1 MKKLMSVLL
10 ALVLV
15 LAMVPVAASA
25 ESTELPT
32 PVDGVITLTE
42 NVELSSSYEVTG
54 SLTLDLNGFT
64 ISNSGDLVSN
74 ADALA
79 YLFRIDEGASLT
91 LRDSSSGGVGSLSVD
106 NARGILNNGTF
117 IMESGKIEATSTQA
131 VVGETTDNSKWGYC
145 VVNAVTK
152 DSFANNK
159 EVVCEIRGGTLES
172 DAYGMYIQ
180 GAGVPGTG
188 LNASGTETRND
199 LMLVT
204 ISGDAEITASMA
216 IGTNASSGQFAGFT
230 LDIEGGA
237 IHGRDNVNS
246 ETDDGCALYLPA
258 VGITNISGGTISGG
272 QAIRICAGELN
283 ITSGEIVGTTEGD
296 DSDLI
301 AGGSGG
307 TQGAIVVGKASGGYV
322 GNIDINI
329 SGDAVVTNTAKGEGT
344 KPAIVVSDKNMS
356 NDSMGYDDLA
366 ITVTVDGTEGAAI
379 NGDVVK
385 VSNLT
390 TGAKTQDGGN
400 TSLTISNTTVSGNVT
415 NQSKTGLTI
424 RDTNITGNVSNTSV
438 GSTAILGD
446 STVSGKIDDSSDA
459 GATGTIFNEKD
470 QNDESEIVAINET
483 TAVTYTDLAAAI
495 SAAND
500 GDTIRLVKD
509 FTLDAPETG
518 ISSGQGAVNITKDIT
533 LDGNGKTITAGEH
546 YVLNSGDTRG
556 EYHVIN
562 VMDGANV
569 IIRDLTIDGG
579 VTGEV
584 SSTTGSAPRS
594 GINVFTANGSEN
606 NPTTVTLEN
615 VEVKNCSTYGV
626 TSLGSNLTVNGLTT
640 SGNLWGGI
648 NLDNSTSSTIGGTF
662 TMTDGDIGEEN
673 SLYIENSKG
682 NEDGQDASISG
693 GTFAGSV
700 SVAKQQDG
708 TTDVNGVD
716 LSISGG
722 TYENNISDY
731 LDGNLVW
738 NPVTGEVGTPS
749 TPGGGTPTEPEE
761 PTWPFEDVTEGDDWF
776 YDAVA
781 YVYENGIMA
790 GTGETVFEP
799 YMELDR
805 AMAAQLF
812 YNLEGQ
818 PAVTG
823 DSTFTD
829 VTSGHWA
836 VDAITWAAQND
847 IVAGIGGGL
856 YDPDSNVTREQFAV
870 MLYKYARFK
879 GYDLTATGDLTQF
892 PDAGSISSWAETAL
906 SWANSNGLINGHE
919 NGTIDPKGS
928 TIRAQAASIMA
939 NFDQNV
945 AK

>member
-42 NVELSSSYEVTG
+42 DVTLTETLSVLSDQVI
-54 SLTLDLNGFT
+54 DLNGWT
-64 ISNSGDLVSN
+64 LNVSRLDVNPGVSLTVQDTSEEQDGKITSSN
-74 ADALA
+74 AQTVVVWD
-79 YLFRIDEGASLT
+79 T
-91 LRDSSSGGVGSLSVD
+91 
-106 NARGILNNGTF
+106 GTF
-117 IMESGKIEATSTQA
+117 
-131 VVGETTDNSKWGYC
+131 
-145 VVNAVTK
+145 
-152 DSFANNK
+152 
-159 EVVCEIRGGTLES
+159 TLES
-172 DAYGMYIQ
+172 GTIENTASEDGITIFNLGKFTINNGRMTGETVIYNTARNGDTVMQ
-180 GAGVPGTG
+180 GNIECNINGGTIETTNGWAVVALG
-188 LNASGTETRND
+188 LGLDENGDVNNSK
-199 LMLVT
+199 VT
-204 ISGDAEITASMA
+204 INIADGQIIVNEDGQGIA
-216 IGTNASSGQFAGFT
+216 TNASSGAYAGFT
-230 LDIEGGA
+230 INMVGGTIDA
-237 IHGRDNVNS
+237 GEN
-246 ETDDGCALYLPA
+246 GCGMYLPA
-258 VGITNISGGTISGG
+258 IGVTNISDGAITGNQGIRIAAGDLNITGGTITGNASMSD
-272 QAIRICAGELN
+272 N
-283 ITSGEIVGTTEGD
+283 T
-296 DSDLI
+296 DLI
-301 AGGSGG
+301 SGGSGG
-307 TQGAIVVGKASGGYV
+307 TEGAIVVGKASGGYV
-322 GNIDINI
+322 GNVNVHI
-329 SGDAVVTNTAKGEGT
+329 SGDAVVTNTAEGEGT

-366 ITVTVDGTEGAAI
+366 ITVTVDGTEGAEI
-379 NGDVVK
+379 SGDVVK

-390 TGAKTQDGGN
+390 TGANTQDGGN
-400 TSLTISNTTVSGNVT
+400 TSLTISNTTVDGNVT

-500 GDTIRLVKD
+500 GDTIRLVKNVE
-509 FTLDAPETG
+509 L
-518 ISSGQGAVNITKDIT
+518 SGAGKNNNEGALTITKSIV
-533 LDGNGKTITAGEH
+533 LDGNNKKITAT
-546 YVLNSGDTRG
+546 SDTFTPAAG
-556 EYHVIN
+556 ASESSVASMFN
-562 VMDGANV
+562 VEGGAQVTFKN
-569 IIRDLTIDGG
+569 LTIDSNN
-579 VTGEV
+579 E
-584 SSTTGSAPRS
+584 AKH
-594 GINVFTANGSEN
+594 GINIYTSQGTEGKTKV
-606 NPTTVTLEN
+606 TVEN
-615 VEVKNCSTYGV
+615 VTIQ
-626 TSLGSNLTVNGLTT
+626 NGLGYAIVCNSSDLEVVNVTT
-640 SGNLWGGI
+640 SGNAWGGI
-648 NLDNSTSSTIGGTF
+648 NIDNRASEKYSTF
-662 TMTDGDIGEEN
+662 TMEDGTIGETN
-673 SLYIENSKG
+673 NAVYIENSLLTATSPDT
-682 NEDGQDASISG
+682 NSRIEASISDG
-693 GTFAGSV
+693 IFQGPV

-749 TPGGGTPTEPEE
+749 TPGGGTPSEPEE
-761 PTWPFEDVTEGDDWF
+761 PTWPFTDVTEGDDWF

-799 YMELDR
+799 TMELDR

-812 YNLEGQ
+812 YNLEGK

-879 GYDLTATGDLTQF
+879 GYDLTATGDLTRF

-906 SWANSNGLINGHE
+906 SWANGNGLINGHE

>member
-1 MKKLMSVLL
+1 M
-10 ALVLV
+10 
-15 LAMVPVAASA
+15 
-25 ESTELPT
+25 
-32 PVDGVITLTE
+32 
-42 NVELSSSYEVTG
+42 
-54 SLTLDLNGFT
+54 
-64 ISNSGDLVSN
+64 SN

-356 NDSMGYDDLA
+356 DNSMRYDDLA

-400 TSLTISNTTVSGNVT
+400 TSLTISNTTVDGNVT

-424 RDTNITGNVSNTSV
+424 RDTNITGNVSNTSE

-446 STVSGKIDDSSDA
+446 SKVEQINE
-459 GATGTIFNEKD
+459 ATGSGTIFVENAQGE
-470 QNDESEIVAINET
+470 ETEIVAINET

-495 SAAND
+495 SEAKD
-500 GDTIRLVKD
+500 GDTIRLVKNVE
-509 FTLDAPETG
+509 L
-518 ISSGQGAVNITKDIT
+518 SGAGKNNNEVALTITKSIV
-533 LDGNGKTITAGEH
+533 LDGNNKKITAT
-546 YVLNSGDTRG
+546 SDTFTPAAG
-556 EYHVIN
+556 ASESSVASMFN
-562 VMDGANV
+562 VEGGAQVTFKN
-569 IIRDLTIDGG
+569 LTIDSNN
-579 VTGEV
+579 E
-584 SSTTGSAPRS
+584 AKH
-594 GINVFTANGSEN
+594 GINIYTSQGTEGKTKV
-606 NPTTVTLEN
+606 TVEN
-615 VEVKNCSTYGV
+615 VTIQ
-626 TSLGSNLTVNGLTT
+626 NGLGYAIVCNSSDLEVVNVTT
-640 SGNLWGGI
+640 SGNAWGGI
-648 NLDNSTSSTIGGTF
+648 NIDNRASEKYSTF
-662 TMTDGDIGEEN
+662 TMEDGTIGETN
-673 SLYIENSKG
+673 NAVYIENSLLTATSPDT
-682 NEDGQDASISG
+682 NSRIEASISDG
-693 GTFAGSV
+693 IFQGPV

-749 TPGGGTPTEPEE
+749 TPGGGTPSEPEE
-761 PTWPFEDVTEGDDWF
+761 PTWPFTDVTEGDDWF

-790 GTGETVFEP
+790 GTGETIFDP

-812 YNLEGQ
+812 YNLEGK
-818 PAVTG
+818 PTVTG
-823 DSTFTD
+823 DSAFTD

-856 YDPDSNVTREQFAV
+856 YDPDNNVTREQFAV

-906 SWANSNGLINGHE
+906 SWANGNGLINGHE

>member
-10 ALVLV
+10 TLVLV

-25 ESTELPT
+25 EGEILTADDLKAAVENGGEIVIGESISLTE
-32 PVDGVITLTE
+32 TLTIE
-42 NVELSSSYEVTG
+42 TNVTIDLNGYTIDRGSGFTSTMIRVAEGG
-54 SLTLDLNGFT
+54 SLTIEDLRGNGQ
-64 ISNSGDLVSN
+64 I
-74 ADALA
+74 
-79 YLFRIDEGASLT
+79 
-91 LRDSSSGGVGSLSVD
+91 SSST
-106 NARGILNNGTF
+106 GIAVENNGTF
-117 IMESGKIEATSTQA
+117 TLLSGTIDANNSSNAYGVRNRVTTTSLEENQA
-131 VVGETTDNSKWGYC
+131 VICNIEGGTISSDVWGVVFFGAGMAGQTDGNNSALNTG
-145 VVNAVTK
+145 VTGSILNNMMQVNISGNAQISGLQALATA
-152 DSFANNK
+152 ANNG
-159 EVVCEIRGGTLES
+159 I
-172 DAYGMYIQ
+172 Y
-180 GAGVPGTG
+180 AGFTV
-188 LNASGTETRND
+188 N
-199 LMLVT
+199 
-204 ISGDAEITASMA
+204 ISGNAEITG
-216 IGTNASSGQFAGFT
+216 INE
-230 LDIEGGA
+230 IEG
-237 IHGRDNVNS
+237 
-246 ETDDGCALYLPA
+246 CAMYLPGYG
-258 VGITNISGGTISGG
+258 VTNISGGTISGG
-272 QAIRICAGELN
+272 QGIRISAGELN
-283 ITSGEIVGTTEGD
+283 ITGGTIEGTTV
-296 DSDLI
+296 SDGKDLV
-301 AGGSGG
+301 AGGSTG
-307 TQGAIVVGKASGGYV
+307 TQGAIVVGKAGGGYV

-329 SGDAVVTNTAKGEGT
+329 SDGAVVTNTATAEGEQT
-344 KPAIVVSDKNMS
+344 KPAIVVSDKNMG
-356 NDSMGYDDLA
+356 NETMGYNDLA
-366 ITVTVDGTEGAAI
+366 ITVTVDGAAI

-390 TGAKTQDGGN
+390 SDSVTSDGGN
-400 TSLTISNTTVSGNVT
+400 TSLTISNATVTGNVM

-424 RDTNITGNVSNTSV
+424 RDTTINGNVSNTSE
-438 GSTAILGD
+438 GSTAILGNSIVNGSTAD
-446 STVSGKIDDSSDA
+446 SPEDD
-459 GATGTIFNEKD
+459 ATGTIFIENSQGE
-470 QNDESEIVAINET
+470 ESQTVAINET

-569 IIRDLTIDGG
+569 IIRDLTIDGSLNG
-579 VTGEV
+579 TLTNVT
-584 SSTTGSAPRS
+584 SAPRS

-606 NPTTVTLEN
+606 DPTTVTLEN

-648 NLDNSTSSTIGGTF
+648 NLDNSTSSADGGTF
-662 TMTDGDIGEEN
+662 TMTAGNVGEEN

-682 NEDGQDASISG
+682 NGDGQSASISG

-790 GTGETVFEP
+790 GTDETIFEP

-812 YNLEGQ
+812 YNLEGK
-818 PAVTG
+818 PTVTG

-847 IVAGIGGGL
+847 IVAGIGGNL
-856 YDPDSNVTREQFAV
+856 CDPDSNVTREQFAV

-879 GYDLTATGDLTQF
+879 GCDLTATGDLTQF

-906 SWANSNGLINGHE
+906 SWANGKGLINGHE

>member
-64 ISNSGDLVSN
+64 ISNSGELVSN
-74 ADALA
+74 AGALA

-145 VVNAVTK
+145 VVNAVTE

-344 KPAIVVSDKNMS
+344 KPAIMVSDKNMS
-356 NDSMGYDDLA
+356 DNSMGYDDLA

-424 RDTNITGNVSNTSV
+424 RDTTINGNVSNTSE

-446 STVSGKIDDSSDA
+446 SNVTGDTDD
-459 GATGTIFNEKD
+459 TIFVENAQSGET
-470 QNDESEIVAINET
+470 EIAAINET

-500 GDTIRLVKD
+500 GDTIRLVKNVE
-509 FTLDAPETG
+509 L
-518 ISSGQGAVNITKDIT
+518 SGAGKNNNEGALTITKSIV
-533 LDGNGKTITAGEH
+533 LDGNNKKITAT
-546 YVLNSGDTRG
+546 SDTFTPAAG
-556 EYHVIN
+556 ASESSVASMFN
-562 VMDGANV
+562 VEGGAQVTFKN
-569 IIRDLTIDGG
+569 LTIDSNN
-579 VTGEV
+579 E
-584 SSTTGSAPRS
+584 AKH
-594 GINVFTANGSEN
+594 GINIYTSQGTEGKTKV
-606 NPTTVTLEN
+606 TVEN
-615 VEVKNCSTYGV
+615 VTIQ
-626 TSLGSNLTVNGLTT
+626 NGLGYAIVCNSSDLEVVNVTT
-640 SGNLWGGI
+640 SGNAWGGI
-648 NLDNSTSSTIGGTF
+648 NIDNRASGKYSTF
-662 TMTDGDIGEEN
+662 TMEDGTIGETN
-673 SLYIENSKG
+673 NAVYIENSLLTATSPDMNSRIK
-682 NEDGQDASISG
+682 ASISDG
-693 GTFAGSV
+693 IFQGPV
-700 SVAKQQDG
+700 SVAKQQDE
-708 TTDVNGVD
+708 TADVDGVD

-722 TYENNISDY
+722 TYENDISDY
-731 LDGNLVW
+731 LDENLVW

-749 TPGGGTPTEPEE
+749 TPGGGTPSEPEE
-761 PTWPFEDVTEGDDWF
+761 PTWPFTDVTEGDDWF

-799 YMELDR
+799 TMELDR

-812 YNLEGQ
+812 YNLEGK

-879 GYDLTATGDLTQF
+879 GYDLTAAGDLTQF

-906 SWANSNGLINGHE
+906 SWANGKGLINGHE

>member
-64 ISNSGDLVSN
+64 ISNSGELVSN
-74 ADALA
+74 AGALA

-131 VVGETTDNSKWGYC
+131 VDGETTDNSKWGYC
-145 VVNAVTK
+145 VVNAVTEE
-152 DSFANNK
+152 SFANNQ

-188 LNASGTETRND
+188 LNTEGTETRND

-230 LDIEGGA
+230 LNIEGGT
-237 IHGRDNVNS
+237 IRGKNS
-246 ETDDGCALYLPA
+246 LETDIDDGCALYLPA
-258 VGITNISGGTISGG
+258 VGITNISDGTISGG

-283 ITSGEIVGTTEGD
+283 ITGGQIIGTTVGD
-296 DSDLI
+296 NSDLI

-307 TQGAIVVGKASGGYV
+307 TQGAIVVGKAGGGYV

-329 SGDAVVTNTAKGEGT
+329 SDGAVVTNTATAEGEQT

-356 NDSMGYDDLA
+356 SEAMGYNDLA
-366 ITVTVDGTEGAAI
+366 ITVTVDGAAI

-390 TGAKTQDGGN
+390 SDSVTSDGGN
-400 TSLTISNTTVSGNVT
+400 TSLTISNTTVDGNVT

-424 RDTNITGNVSNTSV
+424 RDTNITGNVSNTSE

-446 STVSGKIDDSSDA
+446 SNVTGDTDD
-459 GATGTIFNEKD
+459 TIFVENAQSGET
-470 QNDESEIVAINET
+470 EIVAINET

-606 NPTTVTLEN
+606 NRTTVTLEN

-648 NLDNSTSSTIGGTF
+648 NLDNSTSSAIGGTF
-662 TMTDGDIGEEN
+662 TMTDGDIGEEK

-682 NEDGQDASISG
+682 NGDGQSASISG

-708 TTDVNGVD
+708 TTDVNGVH
-716 LSISGG
+716 LSVSGG
-722 TYENNISDY
+722 TYPDCDVTEYLEEGLEQNENGTVVKD
-731 LDGNLVW
+731 
-738 NPVTGEVGTPS
+738 TPS
-749 TPGGGTPTEPEE
+749 TPGGGTPSEPEE

-790 GTGETVFEP
+790 GTDETTFEP

-812 YNLEGQ
+812 YNLEGK
-818 PAVTG
+818 PTVTG
-823 DSTFTD
+823 DSTFSD

-906 SWANSNGLINGHE
+906 SWANGNGLINGHE

>member
-356 NDSMGYDDLA
+356 DNSMRYDDLA

-400 TSLTISNTTVSGNVT
+400 TSLTISNTTVDGNVT

-424 RDTNITGNVSNTSV
+424 RDTNITGNVSNTSE

-446 STVSGKIDDSSDA
+446 SKVEQINE
-459 GATGTIFNEKD
+459 ATGSGTIFVENAQGE
-470 QNDESEIVAINET
+470 ETEIVAINET

-495 SAAND
+495 SEAKD
-500 GDTIRLVKD
+500 GDTIRLVKNVE
-509 FTLDAPETG
+509 L
-518 ISSGQGAVNITKDIT
+518 SGAGKNNNEVALTITKSIV
-533 LDGNGKTITAGEH
+533 LDGNNKKITAT
-546 YVLNSGDTRG
+546 SDTFTPAAG
-556 EYHVIN
+556 ASESSVASMFN
-562 VMDGANV
+562 VEGGAQVTFKN
-569 IIRDLTIDGG
+569 LTIDSNN
-579 VTGEV
+579 E
-584 SSTTGSAPRS
+584 AKH
-594 GINVFTANGSEN
+594 GINIYTSQGTEGKTKV
-606 NPTTVTLEN
+606 TVEN
-615 VEVKNCSTYGV
+615 VTIQ
-626 TSLGSNLTVNGLTT
+626 NGLGYAIVCNSSDLEVVNVTT
-640 SGNLWGGI
+640 SGNAWGGI
-648 NLDNSTSSTIGGTF
+648 NIDNRASEKYSTF
-662 TMTDGDIGEEN
+662 TMEDGTIGETN
-673 SLYIENSKG
+673 NAVYIENSLLTATSPDT
-682 NEDGQDASISG
+682 NSRIEASISDG
-693 GTFAGSV
+693 IFQGPV

-749 TPGGGTPTEPEE
+749 TPGGGTPSEPEE
-761 PTWPFEDVTEGDDWF
+761 PTWPFTDVTEGDDWF

-790 GTGETVFEP
+790 GTGETIFEP

-812 YNLEGQ
+812 YNLEGK

-892 PDAGSISSWAETAL
+892 PDADAISSWAETAL
-906 SWANSNGLINGHE
+906 SWANGKGLINGHE

>member
-106 NARGILNNGTF
+106 NARGILNYGTF
-117 IMESGKIEATSTQA
+117 IMESGKIEAASSKA
-131 VVGETTDNSKWGYC
+131 VVENVTDNSKWGYC

-283 ITSGEIVGTTEGD
+283 ITGGEIVGTTEGD

-329 SGDAVVTNTAKGEGT
+329 SGDAVVTNTAEGEGT

-356 NDSMGYDDLA
+356 SEAMGYDDLA
-366 ITVTVDGTEGAAI
+366 ITVTVDGTEGAEI
-379 NGDVVK
+379 SGDVVK

-390 TGAKTQDGGN
+390 TGANTQDGGN
-400 TSLTISNTTVSGNVT
+400 TSLTISNTTVDGNVT

-424 RDTNITGNVSNTSV
+424 RDTNITGNVSNTSE

-446 STVSGKIDDSSDA
+446 SKVEQINE
-459 GATGTIFNEKD
+459 ATGSGTIFVENAQGE
-470 QNDESEIVAINET
+470 ETEIVAINET

-500 GDTIRLVKD
+500 GDTIRLVKNVE
-509 FTLDAPETG
+509 L
-518 ISSGQGAVNITKDIT
+518 SGAGKNNNEGALTITKSIV
-533 LDGNGKTITAGEH
+533 LDGNNKKITAT
-546 YVLNSGDTRG
+546 SDTFTPAAG
-556 EYHVIN
+556 ASESSVASMFN
-562 VMDGANV
+562 VEGGAQVTFKN
-569 IIRDLTIDGG
+569 LTIDSNN
-579 VTGEV
+579 E
-584 SSTTGSAPRS
+584 AKH
-594 GINVFTANGSEN
+594 GINIYTSQGTEGKTKV
-606 NPTTVTLEN
+606 TVEN
-615 VEVKNCSTYGV
+615 VTIQ
-626 TSLGSNLTVNGLTT
+626 NGLGYAIVCNSSDLEVVNVTT
-640 SGNLWGGI
+640 SGNAWGGI
-648 NLDNSTSSTIGGTF
+648 NIDNRASEKYSTF
-662 TMTDGDIGEEN
+662 TMEDGTIGETN
-673 SLYIENSKG
+673 NAVYIENSLLTATSPDT
-682 NEDGQDASISG
+682 NSRIEASISDG
-693 GTFAGSV
+693 IFQGPV

-761 PTWPFEDVTEGDDWF
+761 PTWPFTDVTEGDDWF

-781 YVYENGIMA
+781 YVYENNIMA
-790 GTGETVFEP
+790 GTDETTFEP
-799 YMELDR
+799 TMELDR

-812 YNLEGQ
+812 YNLEGK

-870 MLYKYARFK
+870 MLYKYVRFK
-879 GYDLTATGDLTQF
+879 GYDLTATGDLTRF

-906 SWANSNGLINGHE
+906 SWANGNGLINGHE

>member
-10 ALVLV
+10 TLVLV

-25 ESTELPT
+25 EGEILTADDLKAAVENGGEIVIGESISLTE
-32 PVDGVITLTE
+32 TLTIE
-42 NVELSSSYEVTG
+42 TNVTIDLNGYTIDRGSGFTSTMIRVAEGG
-54 SLTLDLNGFT
+54 SLTIEDLRGNGQ
-64 ISNSGDLVSN
+64 I
-74 ADALA
+74 
-79 YLFRIDEGASLT
+79 
-91 LRDSSSGGVGSLSVD
+91 SSST
-106 NARGILNNGTF
+106 GIAVENNGTF
-117 IMESGKIEATSTQA
+117 TLLSGTIDANNSSNAYGVRNRVTTTSLEENQA
-131 VVGETTDNSKWGYC
+131 VICNIEGGTISSDVWGVVFFGAGMAGQTDGNNSALNTG
-145 VVNAVTK
+145 VTGSILNNMMQVNISGNAQISGLQALATA
-152 DSFANNK
+152 ANNG
-159 EVVCEIRGGTLES
+159 I
-172 DAYGMYIQ
+172 Y
-180 GAGVPGTG
+180 AGFTV
-188 LNASGTETRND
+188 N
-199 LMLVT
+199 
-204 ISGDAEITASMA
+204 ISGNAEITG
-216 IGTNASSGQFAGFT
+216 INE
-230 LDIEGGA
+230 IEG
-237 IHGRDNVNS
+237 
-246 ETDDGCALYLPA
+246 CAMYLPGYG
-258 VGITNISGGTISGG
+258 VTNISGGTISGG
-272 QAIRICAGELN
+272 QGIRISAGELN
-283 ITSGEIVGTTEGD
+283 ITGGTIEGTTV
-296 DSDLI
+296 SDGKDLV
-301 AGGSGG
+301 AGGSTG

-322 GNIDINI
+322 GNVNVHI

-356 NDSMGYDDLA
+356 DNSMGYDDLA

-400 TSLTISNTTVSGNVT
+400 TSLTISNTTVDGNVT

-424 RDTNITGNVSNTSV
+424 RDTNITGNVSNTSE

-446 STVSGKIDDSSDA
+446 SKVEQINE
-459 GATGTIFNEKD
+459 ATGSGTIFVENAQGE
-470 QNDESEIVAINET
+470 ETEIVAINET
-483 TAVTYTDLAAAI
+483 TAVTYTDLAEAI
-495 SAAND
+495 SEAND

-569 IIRDLTIDGG
+569 IIRDLTIDGSLNG
-579 VTGEV
+579 TLTNVT
-584 SSTTGSAPRS
+584 SAPRS

-606 NPTTVTLEN
+606 DPTTVTLEN

-648 NLDNSTSSTIGGTF
+648 NLDNSTSSADGGTF
-662 TMTDGDIGEEN
+662 TMTAGNVGEEN

-682 NEDGQDASISG
+682 NGDGQSASISG

-749 TPGGGTPTEPEE
+749 TPGGGTPSEPEE
-761 PTWPFEDVTEGDDWF
+761 PTWPFTDVTEGDDWF

-799 YMELDR
+799 TMELDR

-812 YNLEGQ
+812 YNLEGK

-906 SWANSNGLINGHE
+906 SWANGNGLINGHE

>member
-25 ESTELPT
+25 EGEILTADDLKAAVENGGEIVIGESISLTE
-32 PVDGVITLTE
+32 TLTIE
-42 NVELSSSYEVTG
+42 TNVTIDLNGYTIDRGSGFTSTMIRVAEGG
-54 SLTLDLNGFT
+54 SLTIEDLRGNGQ
-64 ISNSGDLVSN
+64 I
-74 ADALA
+74 
-79 YLFRIDEGASLT
+79 
-91 LRDSSSGGVGSLSVD
+91 SSST
-106 NARGILNNGTF
+106 GIAVENNGTF
-117 IMESGKIEATSTQA
+117 TLLSGTIDANNSSNAYGVRNRVTTTSLEENQA
-131 VVGETTDNSKWGYC
+131 VICNIEGGTISSDVWGVVFFGAGMAGQTDGNNSALNTG
-145 VVNAVTK
+145 VTGSILNNMMQVNISGNAQISGLQALATA
-152 DSFANNK
+152 ANNG
-159 EVVCEIRGGTLES
+159 I
-172 DAYGMYIQ
+172 Y
-180 GAGVPGTG
+180 AGFTV
-188 LNASGTETRND
+188 N
-199 LMLVT
+199 
-204 ISGDAEITASMA
+204 ISGNAEITG
-216 IGTNASSGQFAGFT
+216 INE
-230 LDIEGGA
+230 IEG
-237 IHGRDNVNS
+237 
-246 ETDDGCALYLPA
+246 CAMYLPGYG
-258 VGITNISGGTISGG
+258 VTNISGGTISGG
-272 QAIRICAGELN
+272 QGIRISAGELN
-283 ITSGEIVGTTEGD
+283 ITGGTIEGTTV
-296 DSDLI
+296 SDGKDLV
-301 AGGSGG
+301 AGGSTG

-322 GNIDINI
+322 GNVNVHI

-356 NDSMGYDDLA
+356 DNSMGYDDLA

-400 TSLTISNTTVSGNVT
+400 TSLTISNTTVDGNVT

-424 RDTNITGNVSNTSV
+424 RDTNITGNVSNTSE

-446 STVSGKIDDSSDA
+446 SKVEQINE
-459 GATGTIFNEKD
+459 ATGSGTIFVENAQGE
-470 QNDESEIVAINET
+470 ETEIVAINET
-483 TAVTYTDLAAAI
+483 TAVTYTDLAEAI
-495 SAAND
+495 SEAND

-569 IIRDLTIDGG
+569 IIRDLTIDGSLNG
-579 VTGEV
+579 TLTNVT
-584 SSTTGSAPRS
+584 SAPRS

-606 NPTTVTLEN
+606 DPTTVTLEN

-648 NLDNSTSSTIGGTF
+648 NLDNSTSSADGGTF
-662 TMTDGDIGEEN
+662 TMTAGNVGEEK

-682 NEDGQDASISG
+682 NGDGQSASISG

-708 TTDVNGVD
+708 TTDVNGVG

-731 LDGNLVW
+731 LVGNLVW

-749 TPGGGTPTEPEE
+749 TPGGGTPSEPEE
-761 PTWPFEDVTEGDDWF
+761 PTWPFTDVTEGDDWF

-790 GTGETVFEP
+790 GTSDTTFEP
-799 YMELDR
+799 DMQLDR

-812 YNLEGQ
+812 YNLEGK

-847 IVAGIGGGL
+847 IVAGIGGNL

-879 GYDLTATGDLTQF
+879 GYDLTAAGDLTQF

-906 SWANSNGLINGHE
+906 SWANGNGLINGHE

>member
-1 MKKLMSVLL
+1 M
-10 ALVLV
+10 
-15 LAMVPVAASA
+15 
-25 ESTELPT
+25 
-32 PVDGVITLTE
+32 
-42 NVELSSSYEVTG
+42 
-54 SLTLDLNGFT
+54 
-64 ISNSGDLVSN
+64 SN

-356 NDSMGYDDLA
+356 DNSMRYDDLA

-400 TSLTISNTTVSGNVT
+400 TSLTISNTTVDGNVT

-424 RDTNITGNVSNTSV
+424 RDTNITGNVSNTSE

-446 STVSGKIDDSSDA
+446 SKVEQINE
-459 GATGTIFNEKD
+459 ATGSGTIFVENAQGE
-470 QNDESEIVAINET
+470 ETEIVAINET

-495 SAAND
+495 SEAKD
-500 GDTIRLVKD
+500 GDTIRLVKNVE
-509 FTLDAPETG
+509 L
-518 ISSGQGAVNITKDIT
+518 SGAGKNNNEVALTITKSIV
-533 LDGNGKTITAGEH
+533 LDGNNKKITAT
-546 YVLNSGDTRG
+546 SDTFTPAAG
-556 EYHVIN
+556 ASESSVASMFN
-562 VMDGANV
+562 VEGGAQVTFKN
-569 IIRDLTIDGG
+569 LTIDSNN
-579 VTGEV
+579 E
-584 SSTTGSAPRS
+584 AKH
-594 GINVFTANGSEN
+594 GINIYTSQGTEGKTKV
-606 NPTTVTLEN
+606 TVEN
-615 VEVKNCSTYGV
+615 VTIQ
-626 TSLGSNLTVNGLTT
+626 NGLGYAIVCNSSDLEVVNVTT
-640 SGNLWGGI
+640 SGNAWGGI
-648 NLDNSTSSTIGGTF
+648 NIDNRASGKYSTF
-662 TMTDGDIGEEN
+662 TMEDGTIGETN
-673 SLYIENSKG
+673 NAVYIENSLLTATSPDTNSRIK
-682 NEDGQDASISG
+682 ASISDG
-693 GTFAGSV
+693 IFQGPV

-749 TPGGGTPTEPEE
+749 TPGGGTPSEPEE
-761 PTWPFEDVTEGDDWF
+761 PTWPFTDVTEGDDWF

-799 YMELDR
+799 TMELDR

-812 YNLEGQ
+812 YNLEGK

-906 SWANSNGLINGHE
+906 SWANGNGLINGHE

>member
-25 ESTELPT
+25 ESTELPE

-42 NVELSSSYEVTG
+42 NVKLSSSYEVTG
-54 SLTLDLNGFT
+54 SLTLELNGFT
-64 ISNSGDLVSN
+64 ISNSADLVSN
-74 ADALA
+74 ASALA

-91 LRDSSSGGVGSLSVD
+91 LRDSSSDGGGSLSVD

-145 VVNAVTK
+145 VVNAVTEE
-152 DSFANNK
+152 SFANNQ

-188 LNASGTETRND
+188 LNTEGTETRND

-230 LDIEGGA
+230 LNIEGGT
-237 IHGRDNVNS
+237 IRGKNS
-246 ETDDGCALYLPA
+246 LETDIDDGCALYLPA
-258 VGITNISGGTISGG
+258 VGITNISDGTISGG

-283 ITSGEIVGTTEGD
+283 ITGGQIIGTTVGD
-296 DSDLI
+296 NSDLI

-307 TQGAIVVGKASGGYV
+307 TQGAIVVGKAGGGYV

-329 SGDAVVTNTAKGEGT
+329 SDGAVVTNTATAEGEQT
-344 KPAIVVSDKNMS
+344 KPAIVVSDKNMG
-356 NDSMGYDDLA
+356 NETMEYNDLA
-366 ITVTVDGTEGAAI
+366 ITVTVDGAAI

-390 TGAKTQDGGN
+390 SDSVTSDGGN
-400 TSLTISNTTVSGNVT
+400 TSLTISNATVTGNVM

-569 IIRDLTIDGG
+569 IIRDLTIDGSLNG
-579 VTGEV
+579 TLTNVT
-584 SSTTGSAPRS
+584 SAPRS

-606 NPTTVTLEN
+606 DPTTVTLEN

-648 NLDNSTSSTIGGTF
+648 NLDNSTSSADGGTF
-662 TMTDGDIGEEN
+662 TMTAGNVGEEN

-682 NEDGQDASISG
+682 NGDGQSASISG

-708 TTDVNGVD
+708 TTDVNGVG

-731 LDGNLVW
+731 LVGNLVW

-749 TPGGGTPTEPEE
+749 TPGGGTPSEPEE
-761 PTWPFEDVTEGDDWF
+761 PTWPFTDVTEGDDWF

-790 GTGETVFEP
+790 GTDETTFEP

-812 YNLEGQ
+812 YNLEGK
-818 PAVTG
+818 PTVTG

-906 SWANSNGLINGHE
+906 SWANGKGLINGHE

>member
-64 ISNSGDLVSN
+64 ISNSGELVSN
-74 ADALA
+74 AGALA

-131 VVGETTDNSKWGYC
+131 VDGETTDNSKWGYC
-145 VVNAVTK
+145 VVNAVTEE
-152 DSFANNK
+152 SFANNQK
-159 EVVCEIRGGTLES
+159 VVCEIRGGTLES

-188 LNASGTETRND
+188 LNTEGTETRND

-230 LDIEGGA
+230 LNIEGGT
-237 IHGRDNVNS
+237 IRGKNS
-246 ETDDGCALYLPA
+246 LETDIDDGCALYLPA
-258 VGITNISGGTISGG
+258 VGITNISDGTISGG

-283 ITSGEIVGTTEGD
+283 ITGGQIIGTTVGD
-296 DSDLI
+296 NSDLI

-307 TQGAIVVGKASGGYV
+307 TQGAIVVGKAGGGYV

-329 SGDAVVTNTAKGEGT
+329 SDGAVVTNTATAEGEQT
-344 KPAIVVSDKNMS
+344 KPAIVVSDKNMG
-356 NDSMGYDDLA
+356 NETMEYNDLA
-366 ITVTVDGTEGAAI
+366 ITVTVDGAAI

-390 TGAKTQDGGN
+390 TGANTQDGGN
-400 TSLTISNTTVSGNVT
+400 TSLTISNTTVDGNVT

-424 RDTNITGNVSNTSV
+424 RDTNITGNVSNTSE

-483 TAVTYTDLAAAI
+483 TAVTYTDLATAI
-495 SAAND
+495 SEAKEGETVTLTKDVAVE
-500 GDTIRLVKD
+500 DTITIGEGV
-509 FTLDAPETG
+509 
-518 ISSGQGAVNITKDIT
+518 T
-533 LDGNGKTITAGEH
+533 LDGNGKTITYAGAQKTENPS
-546 YVLNSGDTRG
+546 VLILANSGAD
-556 EYHVIN
+556 N
-562 VMDGANV
+562 VTVKN
-569 IIRDLTIDGG
+569 
-579 VTGEV
+579 
-584 SSTTGSAPRS
+584 
-594 GINVFTANGSEN
+594 
-606 NPTTVTLEN
+606 VTLDT
-615 VEVKNCSTYGV
+615 K
-626 TSLGSNLTVNGLTT
+626 SNLKHGVEFFAADNGKLSGVTVNGGSGTSVQVNGSTGFKIENCALNPGDGAYANIEYCLSESAQNAGGTT
-640 SGNLWGGI
+640 PSMTIENVTFDSTATYEVWADKDTVANIKEELEKAGVEKPTDADVKNAISGNV
-648 NLDNSTSSTIGGTF
+648 TT
-662 TMTDGDIGEEN
+662 EN
-673 SLYIENSKG
+673 SDSVTITVGLEG
-682 NEDGQDASISG
+682 N
-693 GTFAGSV
+693 
-700 SVAKQQDG
+700 
-708 TTDVNGVD
+708 TTDTITKP
-716 LSISGG
+716 S
-722 TYENNISDY
+722 TK
-731 LDGNLVW
+731 
-738 NPVTGEVGTPS
+738 PS
-749 TPGGGTPTEPEE
+749 TPGGTPTEPEE
-761 PTWPFEDVTEGDDWF
+761 PTWPFEDVTEGEDWF

-790 GTGETVFEP
+790 GTGETIFDP

-812 YNLEGQ
+812 YNLEGK

-856 YDPDSNVTREQFAV
+856 YDPDSNVTREQFAQ
-870 MLYKYARFK
+870 MLYNYAKYK

-892 PDAGSISSWAETAL
+892 PDADAISDWAETAL
-906 SWANSNGLINGHE
+906 SWANGKGLINGHE

>member
-25 ESTELPT
+25 EGEILTADDLKAAVENGGEIVIGESISLTE
-32 PVDGVITLTE
+32 TLTIE
-42 NVELSSSYEVTG
+42 TNVTIDLNGYTIDRGSGFTSTMIRVAEGG
-54 SLTLDLNGFT
+54 SLTIEDLRGNGQ
-64 ISNSGDLVSN
+64 I
-74 ADALA
+74 
-79 YLFRIDEGASLT
+79 
-91 LRDSSSGGVGSLSVD
+91 SSST
-106 NARGILNNGTF
+106 GIAVENNGTF
-117 IMESGKIEATSTQA
+117 TLLSGTIDANNSSNAYGVRNRVTTTSLEENQA
-131 VVGETTDNSKWGYC
+131 VICNIEGGTISSDVWGVVFFGAGMAGQTDGNNSALNTG
-145 VVNAVTK
+145 VTGSILNNMMQVNISGNAQISGLQALATA
-152 DSFANNK
+152 ANNG
-159 EVVCEIRGGTLES
+159 I
-172 DAYGMYIQ
+172 Y
-180 GAGVPGTG
+180 AGFTV
-188 LNASGTETRND
+188 N
-199 LMLVT
+199 
-204 ISGDAEITASMA
+204 ISGNAEITG
-216 IGTNASSGQFAGFT
+216 INE
-230 LDIEGGA
+230 IEG
-237 IHGRDNVNS
+237 
-246 ETDDGCALYLPA
+246 CAMYLPGYG
-258 VGITNISGGTISGG
+258 VTNISGGTISGG
-272 QAIRICAGELN
+272 QGIRISAGELN
-283 ITSGEIVGTTEGD
+283 ITGGTIEGTTV
-296 DSDLI
+296 SDGKDLV
-301 AGGSGG
+301 AGGSTG

-356 NDSMGYDDLA
+356 DNSMGYDDLA

-424 RDTNITGNVSNTSV
+424 RDTTINGNVSNTSE

-446 STVSGKIDDSSDA
+446 SNVTGDTDD
-459 GATGTIFNEKD
+459 TIFVENAQSGET
-470 QNDESEIVAINET
+470 EIVAINET

-648 NLDNSTSSTIGGTF
+648 NLDNSTSSAIGGTF

-682 NEDGQDASISG
+682 NGDGQSASISG

-731 LDGNLVW
+731 LVGNLVW

-749 TPGGGTPTEPEE
+749 TPGGGTPSEPEE
-761 PTWPFEDVTEGDDWF
+761 PTWPFTDVTEGDDWF

-799 YMELDR
+799 TMKLDR

-812 YNLEGQ
+812 YNLEGK

-836 VDAITWAAQND
+836 VDAITWAAENEV
-847 IVAGIGGGL
+847 VAGIGEGL
-856 YDPDSNVTREQFAV
+856 YDPDSNVTREQFAQ
-870 MLYKYARFK
+870 MLYNYAKYK

-892 PDAGSISSWAETAL
+892 PDADAISSWAETAL
-906 SWANSNGLINGHE
+906 SWANGNGLINGHE

>member
-356 NDSMGYDDLA
+356 DNSMGYDDLA
-366 ITVTVDGTEGAAI
+366 ITVTVDGTEGAEI

-400 TSLTISNTTVSGNVT
+400 TSLTISNTTVEGNVT

-446 STVSGKIDDSSDA
+446 SKVEQINE
-459 GATGTIFNEKD
+459 ATGSGTIFVENAQGE
-470 QNDESEIVAINET
+470 ETEIVAINET
-483 TAVTYTDLAAAI
+483 TAVTYTDLAEAI
-495 SAAND
+495 SEAND
-500 GDTIRLVKD
+500 GDTIRLVKNVE
-509 FTLDAPETG
+509 L
-518 ISSGQGAVNITKDIT
+518 SGAGKNNNEGALTITKSIV
-533 LDGNGKTITAGEH
+533 LDGNNKKITAT
-546 YVLNSGDTRG
+546 SDTFTPAAG
-556 EYHVIN
+556 ASESSVASMFN
-562 VMDGANV
+562 VEGGAQVTFKN
-569 IIRDLTIDGG
+569 LTIDSNNEAKYSLQG
-579 VTGEV
+579 
-584 SSTTGSAPRS
+584 TTQG
-594 GINVFTANGSEN
+594 
-606 NPTTVTLEN
+606 
-615 VEVKNCSTYGV
+615 
-626 TSLGSNLTVNGLTT
+626 NGLT
-640 SGNLWGGI
+640 
-648 NLDNSTSSTIGGTF
+648 
-662 TMTDGDIGEEN
+662 
-673 SLYIENSKG
+673 
-682 NEDGQDASISG
+682 
-693 GTFAGSV
+693 
-700 SVAKQQDG
+700 
-708 TTDVNGVD
+708 
-716 LSISGG
+716 
-722 TYENNISDY
+722 
-731 LDGNLVW
+731 
-738 NPVTGEVGTPS
+738 
-749 TPGGGTPTEPEE
+749 
-761 PTWPFEDVTEGDDWF
+761 
-776 YDAVA
+776 
-781 YVYENGIMA
+781 
-790 GTGETVFEP
+790 
-799 YMELDR
+799 
-805 AMAAQLF
+805 
-812 YNLEGQ
+812 
-818 PAVTG
+818 
-823 DSTFTD
+823 
-829 VTSGHWA
+829 
-836 VDAITWAAQND
+836 
-847 IVAGIGGGL
+847 GGL
-856 YDPDSNVTREQFAV
+856 PPV
-870 MLYKYARFK
+870 RF
-879 GYDLTATGDLTQF
+879 
-892 PDAGSISSWAETAL
+892 S
-906 SWANSNGLINGHE
+906 
-919 NGTIDPKGS
+919 
-928 TIRAQAASIMA
+928 M
-939 NFDQNV
+939 
-945 AK
+945 

>member
-10 ALVLV
+10 ALALV

-25 ESTELPT
+25 EGEILTADDLKAAVENGGEIVIGESISLTE
-32 PVDGVITLTE
+32 TLTIE
-42 NVELSSSYEVTG
+42 TNVTIDLNGYTIDRGSGFTSTMIRVAEGG
-54 SLTLDLNGFT
+54 SLTIEDLRGNGQ
-64 ISNSGDLVSN
+64 I
-74 ADALA
+74 
-79 YLFRIDEGASLT
+79 
-91 LRDSSSGGVGSLSVD
+91 SSST
-106 NARGILNNGTF
+106 GIAVENNGTF
-117 IMESGKIEATSTQA
+117 TLLSGTIDANNSSNAYGVRNRVTTTSLEENQA
-131 VVGETTDNSKWGYC
+131 VICNIEGGTISSDVWGVVFFGAGMAGQTDGNNSALNTG
-145 VVNAVTK
+145 VTGSILNNMMQVNISGNAQISGLQALATA
-152 DSFANNK
+152 ANNG
-159 EVVCEIRGGTLES
+159 I
-172 DAYGMYIQ
+172 Y
-180 GAGVPGTG
+180 AGFTV
-188 LNASGTETRND
+188 N
-199 LMLVT
+199 
-204 ISGDAEITASMA
+204 ISGNAEITG
-216 IGTNASSGQFAGFT
+216 INE
-230 LDIEGGA
+230 IEG
-237 IHGRDNVNS
+237 
-246 ETDDGCALYLPA
+246 CAMYLPGYG
-258 VGITNISGGTISGG
+258 VTNISGGTISGG
-272 QAIRICAGELN
+272 QGIRISAGELN
-283 ITSGEIVGTTEGD
+283 ITGGTIEGTTV
-296 DSDLI
+296 SDGKDLV
-301 AGGSGG
+301 AGGSTG

-322 GNIDINI
+322 GNVNVHI

-400 TSLTISNTTVSGNVT
+400 TSLTISNTTVEGDVT

-424 RDTNITGNVSNTSV
+424 RDTIINGNVSNTSE

-446 STVSGKIDDSSDA
+446 SKVEQINE
-459 GATGTIFNEKD
+459 ATGSGTIFVENAQGE
-470 QNDESEIVAINET
+470 ETEIVAINET
-483 TAVTYTDLAAAI
+483 TAVTYTDLAEAI
-495 SAAND
+495 SEAND

-569 IIRDLTIDGG
+569 IIRNLTIDGSLNG
-579 VTGEV
+579 SLTNVT
-584 SSTTGSAPRS
+584 SAPRS
-594 GINVFTANGSEN
+594 GINVFTANGSQN
-606 NPTTVTLEN
+606 DPTTVTLEN

-648 NLDNSTSSTIGGTF
+648 NLDNSTSSADGGTF
-662 TMTDGDIGEEN
+662 TMTAGNIGEEN

-682 NEDGQDASISG
+682 NGDGQSASISG

-722 TYENNISDY
+722 TYGNDITEY
-731 LDGNLVW
+731 LDENLVW

-749 TPGGGTPTEPEE
+749 TPGGGTPSEPEE

-799 YMELDR
+799 TMELDR

-812 YNLEGQ
+812 YNLEGK

-892 PDAGSISSWAETAL
+892 PDADAISSWAETAL
-906 SWANSNGLINGHE
+906 SWANGKGLINGHE

>member
-1 MKKLMSVLL
+1 M
-10 ALVLV
+10 
-15 LAMVPVAASA
+15 
-25 ESTELPT
+25 
-32 PVDGVITLTE
+32 G
-42 NVELSSSYEVTG
+42 
-54 SLTLDLNGFT
+54 
-64 ISNSGDLVSN
+64 
-74 ADALA
+74 
-79 YLFRIDEGASLT
+79 
-91 LRDSSSGGVGSLSVD
+91 
-106 NARGILNNGTF
+106 
-117 IMESGKIEATSTQA
+117 
-131 VVGETTDNSKWGYC
+131 
-145 VVNAVTK
+145 
-152 DSFANNK
+152 
-159 EVVCEIRGGTLES
+159 
-172 DAYGMYIQ
+172 
-180 GAGVPGTG
+180 
-188 LNASGTETRND
+188 
-199 LMLVT
+199 
-204 ISGDAEITASMA
+204 
-216 IGTNASSGQFAGFT
+216 
-230 LDIEGGA
+230 
-237 IHGRDNVNS
+237 NVN
-246 ETDDGCALYLPA
+246 
-258 VGITNISGGTISGG
+258 VH
-272 QAIRICAGELN
+272 
-283 ITSGEIVGTTEGD
+283 
-296 DSDLI
+296 
-301 AGGSGG
+301 
-307 TQGAIVVGKASGGYV
+307 
-322 GNIDINI
+322 I
-329 SGDAVVTNTAKGEGT
+329 SGDAVVTNTAEGEGT

-366 ITVTVDGTEGAAI
+366 ITVTVDGAAI

-390 TGAKTQDGGN
+390 SDSVTSDGGN
-400 TSLTISNTTVSGNVT
+400 TSLTISNATVTGNVM

-569 IIRDLTIDGG
+569 IIRDLTIDGSLNG
-579 VTGEV
+579 TLTNVT
-584 SSTTGSAPRS
+584 SAPRS

-606 NPTTVTLEN
+606 DPTTVTLEN

-648 NLDNSTSSTIGGTF
+648 NLDNSTSSADGGTF
-662 TMTDGDIGEEN
+662 TMTAGNVGEEN

-682 NEDGQDASISG
+682 NGDGQSASISG

-749 TPGGGTPTEPEE
+749 TPGGGIPSEPEE
-761 PTWPFEDVTEGDDWF
+761 PTWPFTDVTEGDDWF

-781 YVYENGIMA
+781 YVYENNIMA
-790 GTGETVFEP
+790 GTDETTFAP

-812 YNLEGQ
+812 YNLEGK
-818 PAVTG
+818 PTVTG
-823 DSTFTD
+823 DSSFTD

-836 VDAITWAAQND
+836 VEAITWAAQND

-856 YDPDSNVTREQFAV
+856 YDPDTDVTREQFAV

-879 GYDLTATGDLTQF
+879 GYDLTATGDLAQF
-892 PDAGSISSWAETAL
+892 PDAGFISSWAETAL
-906 SWANSNGLINGHE
+906 SWANGKGLINGHE

>member
-10 ALVLV
+10 TLVLV

-25 ESTELPT
+25 EGEILTADDLKAAVENGGEIVIGESISLTE
-32 PVDGVITLTE
+32 TLTIE
-42 NVELSSSYEVTG
+42 TNVTIDLNGYTIDRGSGFTSTMIRVAEGG
-54 SLTLDLNGFT
+54 SLTIEDLRGNGQ
-64 ISNSGDLVSN
+64 I
-74 ADALA
+74 
-79 YLFRIDEGASLT
+79 
-91 LRDSSSGGVGSLSVD
+91 SSST
-106 NARGILNNGTF
+106 GIAVENNGTF
-117 IMESGKIEATSTQA
+117 TLLSGTIDANNSSNAYGVRNRVTTTSLEENQA
-131 VVGETTDNSKWGYC
+131 VICNIEGGTISSDVWGVVFFGAGMAGQTDGNNSALNTG
-145 VVNAVTK
+145 VTGSILNNMMQVNISGNAQISGLQALATA
-152 DSFANNK
+152 ANNG
-159 EVVCEIRGGTLES
+159 I
-172 DAYGMYIQ
+172 Y
-180 GAGVPGTG
+180 AGFTV
-188 LNASGTETRND
+188 N
-199 LMLVT
+199 
-204 ISGDAEITASMA
+204 ISGNAEITG
-216 IGTNASSGQFAGFT
+216 INE
-230 LDIEGGA
+230 IEG
-237 IHGRDNVNS
+237 
-246 ETDDGCALYLPA
+246 CAMYLPGYG
-258 VGITNISGGTISGG
+258 VTNISGGTISGG
-272 QAIRICAGELN
+272 QGIRISAGELN
-283 ITSGEIVGTTEGD
+283 ITGGTIEGTTV
-296 DSDLI
+296 SDGKDLV
-301 AGGSGG
+301 AGGSTG

-424 RDTNITGNVSNTSV
+424 RDTTINGNVSNTSE

-446 STVSGKIDDSSDA
+446 SNVTGDTDD
-459 GATGTIFNEKD
+459 TIFVENAQSGET
-470 QNDESEIVAINET
+470 EIVAINET

-569 IIRDLTIDGG
+569 IIRDLTIDGSLNG
-579 VTGEV
+579 TLTNVT
-584 SSTTGSAPRS
+584 SAPRS

-606 NPTTVTLEN
+606 DPTTVTLEN

-648 NLDNSTSSTIGGTF
+648 NLDNSTSSADGGTF
-662 TMTDGDIGEEN
+662 TMTAGNVGEEN

-682 NEDGQDASISG
+682 NGDGQSASISG

-731 LDGNLVW
+731 LDENLVW
-738 NPVTGEVGTPS
+738 NPVTGEVGTPA
-749 TPGGGTPTEPEE
+749 TPGGGTPSEPEE
-761 PTWPFEDVTEGDDWF
+761 PTWPFTDVTEGDDWF

-790 GTGETVFEP
+790 GTGETIFNP
-799 YMELDR
+799 TMELDR
-805 AMAAQLF
+805 AQAAQLF
-812 YNLEGQ
+812 YNLEGK

-823 DSTFTD
+823 DSAFSD
-829 VTSGHWA
+829 VASSHWA
-836 VDAITWAAQND
+836 VDAITWAAENEV
-847 IVAGIGGGL
+847 VAGIGGNL
-856 YDPDSNVTREQFAV
+856 YDPDSNVTREQFAQ
-870 MLYKYARFK
+870 MLYNYAQYK
-879 GYDLTATGDLTQF
+879 GYDLTANGDLTQF
-892 PDAGSISSWAETAL
+892 PDDGSISSWAETAL
-906 SWANSNGLINGHE
+906 SWANGNDLINGHE

>member
-64 ISNSGDLVSN
+64 ISNSGELVSN
-74 ADALA
+74 AGALA

-106 NARGILNNGTF
+106 NARGVLNYGTF
-117 IMESGKIEATSTQA
+117 IMESGKIEAASSKA
-131 VVGETTDNSKWGYC
+131 VVENVTDNSKWGYC
-145 VVNAVTK
+145 VVNAVTE

-356 NDSMGYDDLA
+356 DNSMGYDDLA

-400 TSLTISNTTVSGNVT
+400 TSLTISNTTVDGNVT

-424 RDTNITGNVSNTSV
+424 RDTTINGNVSNTSE

-446 STVSGKIDDSSDA
+446 SNVTGDTDD
-459 GATGTIFNEKD
+459 TIFVENAQGE
-470 QNDESEIVAINET
+470 ETEIVAINET
-483 TAVTYTDLAAAI
+483 TAVTYTDLAEAI
-495 SAAND
+495 SEAND

-569 IIRDLTIDGG
+569 IIRDLTIDGSLNG
-579 VTGEV
+579 TLTNVT
-584 SSTTGSAPRS
+584 SAPRS

-606 NPTTVTLEN
+606 DPTTVTLEN

-648 NLDNSTSSTIGGTF
+648 NLDNSTSSADGGTF
-662 TMTDGDIGEEN
+662 TMTAGNVGEEN

-682 NEDGQDASISG
+682 NGDGQSASISG

-749 TPGGGTPTEPEE
+749 TPGGGTPSEPEE

-790 GTGETVFEP
+790 GTGETTFEP
-799 YMELDR
+799 TMELDR

-856 YDPDSNVTREQFAV
+856 YDPDTDVTREQFAV

-879 GYDLTATGDLTQF
+879 GDDLTATGDLTQF

-906 SWANSNGLINGHE
+906 SWANGNELINGHE
-919 NGTIDPKGS
+919 SGTIDPKGS

>member
-64 ISNSGDLVSN
+64 ISNSGELVSN
-74 ADALA
+74 AGALA

-329 SGDAVVTNTAKGEGT
+329 SGDAVVTNTAEGEGT

-356 NDSMGYDDLA
+356 DNSMGYDDLA

-424 RDTNITGNVSNTSV
+424 RDTTINGNVSNTSE

-446 STVSGKIDDSSDA
+446 SNVTGDTDD
-459 GATGTIFNEKD
+459 TIFVENAQSGET
-470 QNDESEIVAINET
+470 EIVAINET

-594 GINVFTANGSEN
+594 GINVFTANGSEKQ
-606 NPTTVTLEN
+606 PHDCDFG
-615 VEVKNCSTYGV
+615 KR
-626 TSLGSNLTVNGLTT
+626 GSQ
-640 SGNLWGGI
+640 
-648 NLDNSTSSTIGGTF
+648 
-662 TMTDGDIGEEN
+662 E
-673 SLYIENSKG
+673 
-682 NEDGQDASISG
+682 
-693 GTFAGSV
+693 
-700 SVAKQQDG
+700 
-708 TTDVNGVD
+708 
-716 LSISGG
+716 
-722 TYENNISDY
+722 
-731 LDGNLVW
+731 
-738 NPVTGEVGTPS
+738 
-749 TPGGGTPTEPEE
+749 
-761 PTWPFEDVTEGDDWF
+761 
-776 YDAVA
+776 
-781 YVYENGIMA
+781 
-790 GTGETVFEP
+790 
-799 YMELDR
+799 
-805 AMAAQLF
+805 LF
-812 YNLEGQ
+812 YLWRYLAGLEFDRQRPDHQRQ
-818 PAVTG
+818 PLG
-823 DSTFTD
+823 WHQ
-829 VTSGHWA
+829 SG
-836 VDAITWAAQND
+836 
-847 IVAGIGGGL
+847 
-856 YDPDSNVTREQFAV
+856 
-870 MLYKYARFK
+870 
-879 GYDLTATGDLTQF
+879 
-892 PDAGSISSWAETAL
+892 
-906 SWANSNGLINGHE
+906 
-919 NGTIDPKGS
+919 
-928 TIRAQAASIMA
+928 
-939 NFDQNV
+939 
-945 AK
+945 

>member
-64 ISNSGDLVSN
+64 ISNSGELVSN
-74 ADALA
+74 AGALA

-356 NDSMGYDDLA
+356 DNSMRYDDLA

-400 TSLTISNTTVSGNVT
+400 TSLTISNTTVDGNVT

-424 RDTNITGNVSNTSV
+424 RDTNITGNVSNTSE

-446 STVSGKIDDSSDA
+446 SKVEQINE
-459 GATGTIFNEKD
+459 ATGSGTIFVENAQGE
-470 QNDESEIVAINET
+470 ETEIVAINET

-500 GDTIRLVKD
+500 GDTIRLVKNVE
-509 FTLDAPETG
+509 L
-518 ISSGQGAVNITKDIT
+518 SGEGKNNNEGALTITKSII
-533 LDGNGKTITAGEH
+533 LDGNDKTITAT
-546 YVLNSGDTRG
+546 NDTFTPAEG
-556 EYHVIN
+556 ASETSVASMIN
-562 VMDGANV
+562 VEGGAQVTFKN
-569 IIRDLTIDGG
+569 LTIDSNSEAKHGLNIYTSQSTERKTKVIVED
-579 VTGEV
+579 VT
-584 SSTTGSAPRS
+584 
-594 GINVFTANGSEN
+594 IQ
-606 NPTTVTLEN
+606 
-615 VEVKNCSTYGV
+615 
-626 TSLGSNLTVNGLTT
+626 NGLGYGIVCNSSDLEVVNVTT
-640 SGNLWGGI
+640 SGNAWGGI
-648 NLDNSTSSTIGGTF
+648 NIDNRVANKYSTF
-662 TMTDGDIGEEN
+662 TMEDGTIGETN
-673 SLYIENSKG
+673 NAVYIENSLLTATSPDM
-682 NEDGQDASISG
+682 NSRIEASISDG
-693 GTFAGSV
+693 IFQGPV
-700 SVAKQQDG
+700 SVAKKQNE
-708 TTDVNGVD
+708 TADVDGVD

-722 TYENNISDY
+722 TYENDISDY
-731 LDGNLVW
+731 LDENLVW

-749 TPGGGTPTEPEE
+749 TPGGGTPSEPEE
-761 PTWPFEDVTEGDDWF
+761 PTWPFTDVTEGDDWF

-790 GTGETVFEP
+790 GTDETTFEP

-906 SWANSNGLINGHE
+906 SWANGNGLINGHE

>member
-25 ESTELPT
+25 EGEILTADDLKAAVENGGEIVIGESISLTE
-32 PVDGVITLTE
+32 TLTIE
-42 NVELSSSYEVTG
+42 TNVTIDLNGYTIDRGSGFTSTMIRVAEGG
-54 SLTLDLNGFT
+54 SLTIEDLRGNGQ
-64 ISNSGDLVSN
+64 I
-74 ADALA
+74 
-79 YLFRIDEGASLT
+79 
-91 LRDSSSGGVGSLSVD
+91 SSST
-106 NARGILNNGTF
+106 GIAVENNGTF
-117 IMESGKIEATSTQA
+117 TLLSGTIDANNSSNAYGVRNRVTTTSLEENQA
-131 VVGETTDNSKWGYC
+131 VICNIEGGTISSDVWGVVFFGAGMAGQTDGNNSALNTG
-145 VVNAVTK
+145 VTGSILNNMMQVNISGNAQISGLQALATA
-152 DSFANNK
+152 ANNG
-159 EVVCEIRGGTLES
+159 I
-172 DAYGMYIQ
+172 Y
-180 GAGVPGTG
+180 AGFTV
-188 LNASGTETRND
+188 N
-199 LMLVT
+199 
-204 ISGDAEITASMA
+204 ISGNAEITG
-216 IGTNASSGQFAGFT
+216 INE
-230 LDIEGGA
+230 IEG
-237 IHGRDNVNS
+237 
-246 ETDDGCALYLPA
+246 CAMYLPGYG
-258 VGITNISGGTISGG
+258 VTNISGGTISGG
-272 QAIRICAGELN
+272 QGIRISAGELN
-283 ITSGEIVGTTEGD
+283 ITGGTIEGTTV
-296 DSDLI
+296 SDGKDLV
-301 AGGSGG
+301 AGGSTG

-322 GNIDINI
+322 GNVNVHI

-356 NDSMGYDDLA
+356 DNSMGYDDLA

-400 TSLTISNTTVSGNVT
+400 TSLTISNTTVDGNVT

-424 RDTNITGNVSNTSV
+424 RDTNITGNVSNTSE

-446 STVSGKIDDSSDA
+446 SKVEQINE
-459 GATGTIFNEKD
+459 ATGSGTIFVENAQGE
-470 QNDESEIVAINET
+470 ETEIVAINET
-483 TAVTYTDLAAAI
+483 TAVTYTDLAEAI
-495 SAAND
+495 SEAND

-569 IIRDLTIDGG
+569 IIRDLTIDGSLNG
-579 VTGEV
+579 TLTNVT
-584 SSTTGSAPRS
+584 SAPRS

-606 NPTTVTLEN
+606 DPTTVTLEN

-648 NLDNSTSSTIGGTF
+648 NLDNSTSSADGGTF
-662 TMTDGDIGEEN
+662 TMTAGNVGEEK

-682 NEDGQDASISG
+682 NGDGQSASISG

-708 TTDVNGVD
+708 TTDVNGVG

-731 LDGNLVW
+731 LVGNLVW

-749 TPGGGTPTEPEE
+749 TPGGGTPSEPEE
-761 PTWPFEDVTEGDDWF
+761 PTWPFTDVTEGDDWF

-799 YMELDR
+799 TMELDR

-812 YNLEGQ
+812 YNLEGK

-836 VDAITWAAQND
+836 VDAITWAAENEV
-847 IVAGIGGGL
+847 VAGIGEGL
-856 YDPDSNVTREQFAV
+856 YDPDSNVTREQFAQ
-870 MLYKYARFK
+870 MLYNYAKYK

-906 SWANSNGLINGHE
+906 SWANGKGLINGHE

>member
-1 MKKLMSVLL
+1 
-10 ALVLV
+10 
-15 LAMVPVAASA
+15 MVPVAASA

-42 NVELSSSYEVTG
+42 DVELSSSYEVTG

-64 ISNSGDLVSN
+64 ISNSGELVSN

-145 VVNAVTK
+145 VVNAVTEE
-152 DSFANNK
+152 SFANNQ

-188 LNASGTETRND
+188 LNTEGTETRND

-230 LDIEGGA
+230 LNIEGGT
-237 IHGRDNVNS
+237 IRGKNS
-246 ETDDGCALYLPA
+246 LETDIDDGCALYLPA
-258 VGITNISGGTISGG
+258 VGITNISDGTISGG

-283 ITSGEIVGTTEGD
+283 ITGGQIIGTTVGD
-296 DSDLI
+296 NSDLI

-307 TQGAIVVGKASGGYV
+307 TQGAIVVGKAGGGYV

-329 SGDAVVTNTAKGEGT
+329 SDGAVVTNTATAEGEQT
-344 KPAIVVSDKNMS
+344 KPAIVVSDKNMG
-356 NDSMGYDDLA
+356 NETMGYNDLA
-366 ITVTVDGTEGAAI
+366 ITVTVDGAAI

-390 TGAKTQDGGN
+390 SDSVTSDGGN
-400 TSLTISNTTVSGNVT
+400 TSLTISNATVTGNVM

-424 RDTNITGNVSNTSV
+424 RDTNITGNVSNTSE

-483 TAVTYTDLAAAI
+483 TAVTYTDLATAI
-495 SAAND
+495 SEAKD

-569 IIRDLTIDGG
+569 IIRDLTIDGSLNG
-579 VTGEV
+579 TLTNVT
-584 SSTTGSAPRS
+584 SAPRS

-648 NLDNSTSSTIGGTF
+648 NLDNSTSSAIGGTF

-682 NEDGQDASISG
+682 NGDGQSASISG

-731 LDGNLVW
+731 LVGNLVW

-749 TPGGGTPTEPEE
+749 TPGGGTPSEPEE
-761 PTWPFEDVTEGDDWF
+761 PTWPFTDVTEGDDWF

-790 GTGETVFEP
+790 GTDETIFDP

-812 YNLEGQ
+812 YNLEGK
-818 PAVTG
+818 PTVTG
-823 DSTFTD
+823 DSAFTD

-856 YDPDSNVTREQFAV
+856 YDPDTDVTREQFAV

-879 GYDLTATGDLTQF
+879 GYDLTATGDLAQF
-892 PDAGSISSWAETAL
+892 PDAGFISSWAETAL
-906 SWANSNGLINGHE
+906 SWANGKGLINGHE

>member
-10 ALVLV
+10 ALALV

-42 NVELSSSYEVTG
+42 DVELSSSYEVTG

-64 ISNSGDLVSN
+64 ISNSGELVSN
-74 ADALA
+74 AAALA

-117 IMESGKIEATSTQA
+117 IMESGKIEATSSNA

-283 ITSGEIVGTTEGD
+283 ITGGQIIGTTVGD

-329 SGDAVVTNTAKGEGT
+329 SGDAVVTNTAEGEGT

-356 NDSMGYDDLA
+356 SEAMGYDDLA
-366 ITVTVDGTEGAAI
+366 ITVTVDGAEI
-379 NGDVVK
+379 KGDVVK

-390 TGAKTQDGGN
+390 TGASTDDGGN
-400 TSLTISNTTVSGNVT
+400 TSLTISNTTVTGNVT

-424 RDTNITGNVSNTSV
+424 RDTTITDNVSNTSE
-438 GSTAILGD
+438 GSTAILGN
-446 STVSGKIDDSSDA
+446 SSVGGKTNDSSGD
-459 GATGTIFNEKD
+459 GATGTIFVENSQEG
-470 QNDESEIVAINET
+470 ESEIVAINET
-483 TAVTYTDLAAAI
+483 TAVTYTDLAEAI
-495 SAAND
+495 SEAKD

-569 IIRDLTIDGG
+569 IIRDLTIDGSLNG
-579 VTGEV
+579 TLTNVT
-584 SSTTGSAPRS
+584 SAPRS

-606 NPTTVTLEN
+606 DPTTVTLEN

-648 NLDNSTSSTIGGTF
+648 NLDNSTSSAIGGTF
-662 TMTDGDIGEEN
+662 TMTAGNVGEEN

-682 NEDGQDASISG
+682 NGDGQSASISG
-693 GTFAGSV
+693 GTFAGYV

-708 TTDVNGVD
+708 TTDVNGVH

-749 TPGGGTPTEPEE
+749 TPGGGTPSEPEE
-761 PTWPFEDVTEGDDWF
+761 PTWPFTDVTEGEDWF

-790 GTGETVFEP
+790 GTDETIFDP

-812 YNLEGQ
+812 YNLEGK

-906 SWANSNGLINGHE
+906 SWANGKGLINGHTDG
-919 NGTIDPKGS
+919 NIDPQGS

>member
-64 ISNSGDLVSN
+64 ISNSGELVSN
-74 ADALA
+74 AGALA

-400 TSLTISNTTVSGNVT
+400 TSLTISNTTVDGNVT

-424 RDTNITGNVSNTSV
+424 RDTNITGNVSNTSE

-500 GDTIRLVKD
+500 GDTIRLVKNVE
-509 FTLDAPETG
+509 L
-518 ISSGQGAVNITKDIT
+518 SGAGKNNNEGALTITKSIV
-533 LDGNGKTITAGEH
+533 LDGNNKKITAT
-546 YVLNSGDTRG
+546 SDTFTPAAG
-556 EYHVIN
+556 ASESSVASMFN
-562 VMDGANV
+562 VEGGAQVTFKN
-569 IIRDLTIDGG
+569 LTIDSNN
-579 VTGEV
+579 E
-584 SSTTGSAPRS
+584 AKH
-594 GINVFTANGSEN
+594 GINIYTSQGTEGKTKV
-606 NPTTVTLEN
+606 TVEN
-615 VEVKNCSTYGV
+615 VTIQ
-626 TSLGSNLTVNGLTT
+626 NGLGYAIVCNSSDLEVVNVTT
-640 SGNLWGGI
+640 SGNAWGGI
-648 NLDNSTSSTIGGTF
+648 NIDNRASGKYSTF
-662 TMTDGDIGEEN
+662 TMEDGTIGETN
-673 SLYIENSKG
+673 NAVYIENSLLTATSPDTNSRIK
-682 NEDGQDASISG
+682 ASISDG
-693 GTFAGSV
+693 IFQGPV

-749 TPGGGTPTEPEE
+749 TPGGGTPSEPEE
-761 PTWPFEDVTEGDDWF
+761 PTWPFTDVTEGDDWF

-799 YMELDR
+799 TMELDR

-812 YNLEGQ
+812 YNLEGK

-892 PDAGSISSWAETAL
+892 PDADAISSWAETAL
-906 SWANSNGLINGHE
+906 SWANGKGLINGHE

>member
-64 ISNSGDLVSN
+64 ISNSGELVSN
-74 ADALA
+74 AGALA

-283 ITSGEIVGTTEGD
+283 ITGGEIVGTTEGD

-329 SGDAVVTNTAKGEGT
+329 SGDAVVTNTAEGEGT

-356 NDSMGYDDLA
+356 SEAMGYDDLA
-366 ITVTVDGTEGAAI
+366 ITVTVDGTEGAEI
-379 NGDVVK
+379 SGDVVK

-390 TGAKTQDGGN
+390 TGANTQDGGN
-400 TSLTISNTTVSGNVT
+400 TSLTISNTTVDGNVT

-424 RDTNITGNVSNTSV
+424 RDTNITGNVSNTSE

-446 STVSGKIDDSSDA
+446 SKVEQINE
-459 GATGTIFNEKD
+459 ATGSGTIFVENAQGE
-470 QNDESEIVAINET
+470 ETEIVAINET

-495 SAAND
+495 SEAKD

-569 IIRDLTIDGG
+569 IIRDLTIDGSLNG
-579 VTGEV
+579 TLTNVT
-584 SSTTGSAPRS
+584 SAPRS
-594 GINVFTANGSEN
+594 GINVFTANDSEN
-606 NPTTVTLEN
+606 DPTTVTLEN

-648 NLDNSTSSTIGGTF
+648 NLDNSTSSADGGTF
-662 TMTDGDIGEEN
+662 TMTAGNVGEEN

-682 NEDGQDASISG
+682 NGDGQSASISG

-749 TPGGGTPTEPEE
+749 TPGGGIPSEPEE
-761 PTWPFEDVTEGDDWF
+761 PTWPFTDVTEGDDWF

-790 GTGETVFEP
+790 GTDETIFEP
-799 YMELDR
+799 GMLLDR

-812 YNLEGQ
+812 YNLEGK
-818 PAVTG
+818 PVVTG

-879 GYDLTATGDLTQF
+879 VYDLTATGDLTRF

-906 SWANSNGLINGHE
+906 SWANGNGLINGHE

>member
-42 NVELSSSYEVTG
+42 DVTLTETLSVLSDQVI
-54 SLTLDLNGFT
+54 DLNGWT
-64 ISNSGDLVSN
+64 LNVSRLDVNPGVSLTVQDTSEEQDGKITSSN
-74 ADALA
+74 AQTVVVWD
-79 YLFRIDEGASLT
+79 T
-91 LRDSSSGGVGSLSVD
+91 
-106 NARGILNNGTF
+106 GTF
-117 IMESGKIEATSTQA
+117 
-131 VVGETTDNSKWGYC
+131 
-145 VVNAVTK
+145 
-152 DSFANNK
+152 
-159 EVVCEIRGGTLES
+159 TLES
-172 DAYGMYIQ
+172 GTIENTASEDGITIFNLGKFTINNGRMTGETVIYNTARNGDTVMQ
-180 GAGVPGTG
+180 GNIECNINGGTIETTNGWAVVALG
-188 LNASGTETRND
+188 LGLDENGDVNNSK
-199 LMLVT
+199 VT
-204 ISGDAEITASMA
+204 INIADGQIIVNEDGQGIA
-216 IGTNASSGQFAGFT
+216 TNASSGAYAGFT
-230 LDIEGGA
+230 INMVGGTIDA
-237 IHGRDNVNS
+237 GEN
-246 ETDDGCALYLPA
+246 GCGMYLPA
-258 VGITNISGGTISGG
+258 IGVTNISDGAITGNQGIRIAAGDLNITGGTITGNASMSD
-272 QAIRICAGELN
+272 N
-283 ITSGEIVGTTEGD
+283 T
-296 DSDLI
+296 DLI
-301 AGGSGG
+301 SGGSGG
-307 TQGAIVVGKASGGYV
+307 TEGAIVVGKASGGYV
-322 GNIDINI
+322 GNVNVHI
-329 SGDAVVTNTAKGEGT
+329 SGDAVVTNTAEGEGT

-366 ITVTVDGTEGAAI
+366 ITVTVDGTEGAEI
-379 NGDVVK
+379 SGDVVK

-390 TGAKTQDGGN
+390 TGANTQDGGN
-400 TSLTISNTTVSGNVT
+400 TSLTISNTTVDGNVT

-483 TAVTYTDLAAAI
+483 TAVTYEDLAAAI

-500 GDTIRLVKD
+500 GDTIRLVKNVE
-509 FTLDAPETG
+509 L
-518 ISSGQGAVNITKDIT
+518 SGAGKNNNEGALTITKSIV
-533 LDGNGKTITAGEH
+533 LDGNNKKITAT
-546 YVLNSGDTRG
+546 SDTFTPAAG
-556 EYHVIN
+556 ASESSVASMFN
-562 VMDGANV
+562 VEGGAQVTFKN
-569 IIRDLTIDGG
+569 LTIDSNN
-579 VTGEV
+579 E
-584 SSTTGSAPRS
+584 AKH
-594 GINVFTANGSEN
+594 GINIYTSQGTEGKTKV
-606 NPTTVTLEN
+606 TVEN
-615 VEVKNCSTYGV
+615 VTIQ
-626 TSLGSNLTVNGLTT
+626 NGLGYAIVCNSSDLEVVNVTT
-640 SGNLWGGI
+640 SGNAWGGI
-648 NLDNSTSSTIGGTF
+648 NIDNRASGKYSTF
-662 TMTDGDIGEEN
+662 TMEDGTIGETN
-673 SLYIENSKG
+673 NAVYIENSLLTATSPDTNSRIK
-682 NEDGQDASISG
+682 ASISDG
-693 GTFAGSV
+693 IFQGPV

-749 TPGGGTPTEPEE
+749 TPGGGTPSEPEE
-761 PTWPFEDVTEGDDWF
+761 PTWPFTDVTEGDDWF

-799 YMELDR
+799 TMELDR

-812 YNLEGQ
+812 YNLEGK

-879 GYDLTATGDLTQF
+879 GYDLTATGDLTRF

-906 SWANSNGLINGHE
+906 SWANGNGLINGHE

>member
-42 NVELSSSYEVTG
+42 DVELSSSYEVTG

-64 ISNSGDLVSN
+64 ISNSGELVSN

-106 NARGILNNGTF
+106 NARGILNNSTF
-117 IMESGKIEATSTQA
+117 IMESGKIEATSSKA
-131 VVGETTDNSKWGYC
+131 VVENVTDNSKWGYC
-145 VVNAVTK
+145 VVNAVTG
-152 DSFANNK
+152 DSFANNQ

-188 LNASGTETRND
+188 LNTSGTETRND

-230 LDIEGGA
+230 LDIEGGT

-283 ITSGEIVGTTEGD
+283 ITGGQIIGTTVGD
-296 DSDLI
+296 NSDLI

-322 GNIDINI
+322 GNVNVHI
-329 SGDAVVTNTAKGEGT
+329 SGDAVVTNTAEGEGT

-356 NDSMGYDDLA
+356 DNSMGYDDLA
-366 ITVTVDGTEGAAI
+366 ITVTVDGTEGAEI
-379 NGDVVK
+379 SGDVVK

-390 TGAKTQDGGN
+390 EDQSTSDGGN
-400 TSLTISNTTVSGNVT
+400 TSLTISNITVDGDVK

-424 RDTNITGNVSNTSV
+424 RDTIINGNVSNTSE

-446 STVSGKIDDSSDA
+446 STVSENIDDSSDA

-483 TAVTYTDLAAAI
+483 TAVTYEDLAAAI
-495 SAAND
+495 SEAKD
-500 GDTIRLVKD
+500 GDTIRLVKNVE
-509 FTLDAPETG
+509 L
-518 ISSGQGAVNITKDIT
+518 SGAGKNNNEGALTITKSIV
-533 LDGNGKTITAGEH
+533 LDGNNKKITAT
-546 YVLNSGDTRG
+546 SDTFTPAAG
-556 EYHVIN
+556 ASESSVASMFN
-562 VMDGANV
+562 VEGGAQVTFKN
-569 IIRDLTIDGG
+569 LTIDSNN
-579 VTGEV
+579 E
-584 SSTTGSAPRS
+584 AKH
-594 GINVFTANGSEN
+594 GINIYTSQGTEGKTKV
-606 NPTTVTLEN
+606 TVEN
-615 VEVKNCSTYGV
+615 VTIQ
-626 TSLGSNLTVNGLTT
+626 NGLGYAIVCNSSDLEVVNVTT
-640 SGNLWGGI
+640 SGNAWGGI
-648 NLDNSTSSTIGGTF
+648 NIDNRASGKYSTF
-662 TMTDGDIGEEN
+662 TMEDGTIGETN
-673 SLYIENSKG
+673 NAVYIENSLLTATSPDANSRIK
-682 NEDGQDASISG
+682 ASISDG
-693 GTFAGSV
+693 IFQGPV
-700 SVAKQQDG
+700 SVAKKQNE
-708 TTDVNGVD
+708 TADVDGVD

-722 TYENNISDY
+722 TYGNDISDY
-731 LDGNLVW
+731 LDENLVW

-749 TPGGGTPTEPEE
+749 TPGGGTPSEPEE
-761 PTWPFEDVTEGDDWF
+761 PTWPFEDVTEGEDWF

-799 YMELDR
+799 TMELDR

-812 YNLEGQ
+812 YNLEGK

-879 GYDLTATGDLTQF
+879 GYDLTAAGDLTQF

-906 SWANSNGLINGHE
+906 SWANGKGLINGNE
-919 NGTIDPKGS
+919 DGTLAPGG
-928 TIRAQAASIMA
+928 TATRAQAASILA

>member
-10 ALVLV
+10 ALALV

-42 NVELSSSYEVTG
+42 DVELSSSYEVTG

-64 ISNSGDLVSN
+64 ISNSGKLVSN
-74 ADALA
+74 AGALA

-117 IMESGKIEATSTQA
+117 IMESGKIEATSSNA
-131 VVGETTDNSKWGYC
+131 VVENVTDNSKWGYC
-145 VVNAVTK
+145 VVNAVTG
-152 DSFANNK
+152 DSFANNQ

-188 LNASGTETRND
+188 LNTSGTETRND

-230 LDIEGGA
+230 LDIEGGT

-283 ITSGEIVGTTEGD
+283 ITGGQIIGTTVGD
-296 DSDLI
+296 NSDLI

-307 TQGAIVVGKASGGYV
+307 TQGAIVVGKASSGYV
-322 GNIDINI
+322 GNVNVHI

-366 ITVTVDGTEGAAI
+366 ITVTVDGTEGAEI
-379 NGDVVK
+379 SGDVVK

-390 TGAKTQDGGN
+390 EDQSTSDGGN
-400 TSLTISNTTVSGNVT
+400 TSLTISNITVDGDVK

-424 RDTNITGNVSNTSV
+424 RDTIINGNVSNTSE

-446 STVSGKIDDSSDA
+446 SKVKQINE
-459 GATGTIFNEKD
+459 ATGSGTIFVENAQGGET
-470 QNDESEIVAINET
+470 EIVAINET

-606 NPTTVTLEN
+606 TPTTVTLEN

-648 NLDNSTSSTIGGTF
+648 NLDNSTSSAIGGTF

-693 GTFAGSV
+693 GTFAGYV

-708 TTDVNGVD
+708 TTDVKGVD

-722 TYENNISDY
+722 TYENDISDY

-738 NPVTGEVGTPS
+738 NPATGEVGTPS
-749 TPGGGTPTEPEE
+749 TPGGGTPSEPEE

-790 GTGETVFEP
+790 GTDETIFDP

-812 YNLEGQ
+812 YNLEGK

-906 SWANSNGLINGHE
+906 SWANGKGLINGHE
-919 NGTIDPKGS
+919 NGTIDHQGS

>member
-64 ISNSGDLVSN
+64 ISNSGELVSN
-74 ADALA
+74 AGALA

-356 NDSMGYDDLA
+356 DNSMRYDDLA

-400 TSLTISNTTVSGNVT
+400 TSLTISNTTVDGNVT

-424 RDTNITGNVSNTSV
+424 RDTNITGNVSNTSE

-446 STVSGKIDDSSDA
+446 SKVEQINE
-459 GATGTIFNEKD
+459 ATGSGTIFVENAQGE
-470 QNDESEIVAINET
+470 ETEIVAINET

-500 GDTIRLVKD
+500 GDTIRLVKNVE
-509 FTLDAPETG
+509 L
-518 ISSGQGAVNITKDIT
+518 SGEGKNNNEGALTITKSII
-533 LDGNGKTITAGEH
+533 LDGNDKTITAT
-546 YVLNSGDTRG
+546 NDTFTPAEG
-556 EYHVIN
+556 ASETSVASMIN
-562 VMDGANV
+562 VEGGAQVTFKN
-569 IIRDLTIDGG
+569 LTIDSNSEAKHGLNIYTSQSTERKTKVIVED
-579 VTGEV
+579 VT
-584 SSTTGSAPRS
+584 
-594 GINVFTANGSEN
+594 IQ
-606 NPTTVTLEN
+606 
-615 VEVKNCSTYGV
+615 
-626 TSLGSNLTVNGLTT
+626 NGLGYGIVCNSSDLEVVNVTT
-640 SGNLWGGI
+640 SGNAWGGI
-648 NLDNSTSSTIGGTF
+648 NIDNRVANKYSTF
-662 TMTDGDIGEEN
+662 TMEDGTIGETN
-673 SLYIENSKG
+673 NAVYIENSLLTATSPDM
-682 NEDGQDASISG
+682 NSRIEASISDG
-693 GTFAGSV
+693 IFQGPV
-700 SVAKQQDG
+700 SVAKKQNE
-708 TTDVNGVD
+708 TADVDGVD

-722 TYENNISDY
+722 TYENDISDY
-731 LDGNLVW
+731 LDENLVW

-749 TPGGGTPTEPEE
+749 TPGGGTPSEPEE
-761 PTWPFEDVTEGDDWF
+761 PTWPFTDVTEGDDWF

-790 GTGETVFEP
+790 GTDETTFEP

-892 PDAGSISSWAETAL
+892 PDMDAISGWAETAL
-906 SWANSNGLINGHE
+906 SWANGNGLINGNE
-919 NGTIDPKGS
+919 DGTLAPGG
-928 TIRAQAASIMA
+928 TATRAQAASILA
-939 NFDQNV
+939 QFDQSFAN
-945 AK
+945 K

>member
-10 ALVLV
+10 TLALV

-106 NARGILNNGTF
+106 NARGILNYGTF
-117 IMESGKIEATSTQA
+117 IMESGKIEAASSKA
-131 VVGETTDNSKWGYC
+131 VVENVTDNSKWGYC

-283 ITSGEIVGTTEGD
+283 ITGGEIVGTTEGD

-322 GNIDINI
+322 GNVNVHI
-329 SGDAVVTNTAKGEGT
+329 SGDAVVTNTAEGEGT

-366 ITVTVDGTEGAAI
+366 ITVTVDGTEGAEI
-379 NGDVVK
+379 SGDVVK

-390 TGAKTQDGGN
+390 TGANTQDGGN
-400 TSLTISNTTVSGNVT
+400 TSLTISNTTVDGNVT

-500 GDTIRLVKD
+500 GDTIRLVKNVE
-509 FTLDAPETG
+509 L
-518 ISSGQGAVNITKDIT
+518 SGAGKNNNEGALTITKSIV
-533 LDGNGKTITAGEH
+533 LDGNNKKITAT
-546 YVLNSGDTRG
+546 SDTFTPAAG
-556 EYHVIN
+556 ASESSVASMFN
-562 VMDGANV
+562 VEGGAQVTFKN
-569 IIRDLTIDGG
+569 LTIDSNN
-579 VTGEV
+579 E
-584 SSTTGSAPRS
+584 AKH
-594 GINVFTANGSEN
+594 GINIYTSQGTEGKTKV
-606 NPTTVTLEN
+606 TVEN
-615 VEVKNCSTYGV
+615 VTIQ
-626 TSLGSNLTVNGLTT
+626 NGLGYAIVCNSSDLEVVNVTT
-640 SGNLWGGI
+640 SGNAWGGI
-648 NLDNSTSSTIGGTF
+648 NIDNRASEKYSTF
-662 TMTDGDIGEEN
+662 TMEDGTIGETN
-673 SLYIENSKG
+673 NAVYIENSLLTATSPDT
-682 NEDGQDASISG
+682 NSRIEASISDG
-693 GTFAGSV
+693 IFQGPV

-731 LDGNLVW
+731 LDENLVW

-749 TPGGGTPTEPEE
+749 TPGGGTPSEPEE

-799 YMELDR
+799 TMELDR

-812 YNLEGQ
+812 YNLEGK

-879 GYDLTATGDLTQF
+879 VYDLTATGDLTRF

-906 SWANSNGLINGHE
+906 SWANGNGLINGHE

>member
-10 ALVLV
+10 TLALV

-145 VVNAVTK
+145 VVNAVTE

-366 ITVTVDGTEGAAI
+366 ITVTVDGTEGAEI
-379 NGDVVK
+379 SGDVVK

-390 TGAKTQDGGN
+390 TGANTQDGGN
-400 TSLTISNTTVSGNVT
+400 TSLTISNTTVDGNVT

-424 RDTNITGNVSNTSV
+424 RDTIINGNVSNTSE
-438 GSTAILGD
+438 GSTAILGG
-446 STVSGKIDDSSDA
+446 STVSGNIDDSSDA

-483 TAVTYTDLAAAI
+483 TAVTYEDLAAAI

-500 GDTIRLVKD
+500 GDTIRLVKNVE
-509 FTLDAPETG
+509 L
-518 ISSGQGAVNITKDIT
+518 SGAGKNNNEGALTITKSIV
-533 LDGNGKTITAGEH
+533 LDGNNKKITAT
-546 YVLNSGDTRG
+546 SDTFTPAAG
-556 EYHVIN
+556 ASESSVASMFN
-562 VMDGANV
+562 VEGGAQVTFKN
-569 IIRDLTIDGG
+569 LTIDSNN
-579 VTGEV
+579 E
-584 SSTTGSAPRS
+584 AKH
-594 GINVFTANGSEN
+594 GINIYTSQGTEGKTKV
-606 NPTTVTLEN
+606 TVEN
-615 VEVKNCSTYGV
+615 VTIQ
-626 TSLGSNLTVNGLTT
+626 NGLGYAIVCNSSDLEVVNVTT
-640 SGNLWGGI
+640 SGNAWGGI
-648 NLDNSTSSTIGGTF
+648 NIDNRASKKYSTF
-662 TMTDGDIGEEN
+662 TMEDGTIGETN
-673 SLYIENSKG
+673 NAVYIENSLLTATSPDT
-682 NEDGQDASISG
+682 NSRIEASISDG
-693 GTFAGSV
+693 IFQGPV

-749 TPGGGTPTEPEE
+749 TPGGAPTEPEE
-761 PTWPFEDVTEGDDWF
+761 PTWPFTDVTEGDDWF

-790 GTGETVFEP
+790 GTSDTTFEP

-812 YNLEGQ
+812 YNLEGK

-847 IVAGIGGGL
+847 IVAGIGGNL

-906 SWANSNGLINGHE
+906 SWANGKGLINGHE

>member
-64 ISNSGDLVSN
+64 ISNSGELVSN
-74 ADALA
+74 AGALA

-356 NDSMGYDDLA
+356 DNSMRYDDLA

-400 TSLTISNTTVSGNVT
+400 TSLTISNTTVDGNVT

-424 RDTNITGNVSNTSV
+424 RDTNITGNVSNTSE

-446 STVSGKIDDSSDA
+446 SKVEQINE
-459 GATGTIFNEKD
+459 ATGSGTIFVENAQGE
-470 QNDESEIVAINET
+470 ETEIVAINET

-500 GDTIRLVKD
+500 GDTIRLVKNVE
-509 FTLDAPETG
+509 L
-518 ISSGQGAVNITKDIT
+518 SGAGKNNNEGALTITKSIV
-533 LDGNGKTITAGEH
+533 LDGNNKKITAT
-546 YVLNSGDTRG
+546 SDTFTPAAG
-556 EYHVIN
+556 ASESSVASMFN
-562 VMDGANV
+562 VEGGAQVTFKN
-569 IIRDLTIDGG
+569 LTIDSNN
-579 VTGEV
+579 E
-584 SSTTGSAPRS
+584 AKH
-594 GINVFTANGSEN
+594 GINIYTSQGTEGKTKV
-606 NPTTVTLEN
+606 TVEN
-615 VEVKNCSTYGV
+615 VTIQ
-626 TSLGSNLTVNGLTT
+626 NGLGYAIVCNSSDLEVVNVTT
-640 SGNLWGGI
+640 SGNAWGGI
-648 NLDNSTSSTIGGTF
+648 NIDNRASEKYSTF
-662 TMTDGDIGEEN
+662 TMEDGTIGETN
-673 SLYIENSKG
+673 NAVYIENSLLTATSPDT
-682 NEDGQDASISG
+682 NSRIEASISDG
-693 GTFAGSV
+693 IFQGPV

-749 TPGGGTPTEPEE
+749 TPSGGTPSEPEE
-761 PTWPFEDVTEGDDWF
+761 PTWPFTDVTEGDDWF

-790 GTGETVFEP
+790 GTDETTFEP

-906 SWANSNGLINGHE
+906 SWANGNGLINGHE

-928 TIRAQAASIMA
+928 AIRAQAASIMA

>member
-42 NVELSSSYEVTG
+42 DVTLTETLSVLSDQVI
-54 SLTLDLNGFT
+54 DLNGWT
-64 ISNSGDLVSN
+64 LNVSRLDVNPGVSLTVQDTSEEQDGKITSSN
-74 ADALA
+74 AQTVVVWD
-79 YLFRIDEGASLT
+79 T
-91 LRDSSSGGVGSLSVD
+91 
-106 NARGILNNGTF
+106 GTF
-117 IMESGKIEATSTQA
+117 
-131 VVGETTDNSKWGYC
+131 
-145 VVNAVTK
+145 
-152 DSFANNK
+152 
-159 EVVCEIRGGTLES
+159 TLES
-172 DAYGMYIQ
+172 GTIENTASEDGITIFNLGKFTINNGRMTGETVIYNTARNGDTVMQ
-180 GAGVPGTG
+180 GNIECNINGGTIETTNGWAVVALG
-188 LNASGTETRND
+188 LGLDENGDVNNSK
-199 LMLVT
+199 VT
-204 ISGDAEITASMA
+204 INIADGQIIVNEDGQGIA
-216 IGTNASSGQFAGFT
+216 TNASSGAYAGFT
-230 LDIEGGA
+230 INMVGGTIDA
-237 IHGRDNVNS
+237 GEN
-246 ETDDGCALYLPA
+246 GCGMYLPA
-258 VGITNISGGTISGG
+258 IGVTNISDGAITGNQGIRIAAGDLNITGGTITGNASMSD
-272 QAIRICAGELN
+272 N
-283 ITSGEIVGTTEGD
+283 T
-296 DSDLI
+296 DLI
-301 AGGSGG
+301 SGGSGG
-307 TQGAIVVGKASGGYV
+307 TEGAIVVGKASGGYV
-322 GNIDINI
+322 GNVNVHI
-329 SGDAVVTNTAKGEGT
+329 SGDAVVTNTAEGEGT

-366 ITVTVDGTEGAAI
+366 ITVTVDGTEGAEI
-379 NGDVVK
+379 SGDVVK

-390 TGAKTQDGGN
+390 TGANTQDGGN
-400 TSLTISNTTVSGNVT
+400 TSLTISNTTVDGNVT

-424 RDTNITGNVSNTSV
+424 RDTNITGNVSNTSE

-446 STVSGKIDDSSDA
+446 SKVEQINE
-459 GATGTIFNEKD
+459 ATGSGTIFVENAQGE
-470 QNDESEIVAINET
+470 ETEIVAINET

-495 SAAND
+495 SEAKD

-648 NLDNSTSSTIGGTF
+648 NLDNSTSSAIGGTF

-693 GTFAGSV
+693 GIFAGSV

-749 TPGGGTPTEPEE
+749 TPGGTPTEPEE
-761 PTWPFEDVTEGDDWF
+761 PTWPFTDVTEGDDWF

-781 YVYENGIMA
+781 YVYENNIMA
-790 GTGETVFEP
+790 GTDETTFEP
-799 YMELDR
+799 TMELDR

-812 YNLEGQ
+812 YNLEGK

-823 DSTFTD
+823 DSTFSD

-879 GYDLTATGDLTQF
+879 SYDLTATGDLTQF

-906 SWANSNGLINGHE
+906 SWANGKGLINGHE